1 MDIEE
6 WLIMFG
12 NESPL
17 ERDLKV
23 RFQRAVREAGIREK
37 DYSNWIEYSK
47 AVRERIQS
55 IGVNMNEKR
64 MSNLTIGIEE
74 LLLGEHKE
82 ESIKDIQQQVIKLL
96 RDNNIRREDH
106 KSDNEYLKEAGEF
119 LDNQFKEDE

>member
-6 WLIMFG
+6 LLIIFG

-17 ERDLKV
+17 DRDLKV

-47 AVRERIQS
+47 AVRKHIQS
-55 IGVNMNEKR
+55 LGVNMNEQTIP
-64 MSNLTIGIEE
+64 NLTMGAKE

-82 ESIKDIQQQVIKLL
+82 ESIRDLQQQVINLL

-106 KSDNEYLKEAGEF
+106 ESDNEYLKEAIKF
-119 LDNQFKEDE
+119 LDNL